1 MRPFMRDPVIRR
13 TVVAVSGAQEAANL
27 ELATGLPVMSTGGWS
42 GSDNALTLSQ
52 LKSLVASGKL
62 RYFIVDGQGGMGGGQ
77 GGSSDVTSWV
87 TANGTAITV
96 GGTTLYDLSG
106 AATS

>member
-1 MRPFMRDPVIRR
+1 M
-13 TVVAVSGAQEAANL
+13 TS
-27 ELATGLPVMSTGGWS
+27 LAPGLDQPG
-42 GSDNALTLSQ
+42 
-52 LKSLVASGKL
+52 
-62 RYFIVDGQGGMGGGQ
+62 GQGGGPGGQ

-106 AATS
+106 AATN